1 MTEPSTTTQPSP
13 QTRPSFLQE
22 AKANLTRVPVPYHE
36 PPAVVLRRRIAVAVV
51 VVIGAA
57 VLGYSLSRPPGDS
70 SFYGLTF
77 ALAGVWV
84 LGALASRPLHLGHV
98 RFFGRNQR
106 PVITGTLI
114 GLALGGAFVVGGLA
128 AREIPALRDYAAD
141 VLEFANHGSLPLVAL
156 ITVINGLAEE
166 LFFRGALY
174 SALEK
179 HHPAIISTIVYI
191 IVIGVSTLNP
201 MLTFAALVLGA
212 VCAFER
218 RATGGV
224 LAPILTHMVW
234 GLIMVL
240 VLPGLFGV

>member
-1 MTEPSTTTQPSP
+1 MTEPTTETPATHP
-13 QTRPSFLQE
+13 PFLQE
-22 AKANLTRVPVPYHE
+22 VKENFTRVAVPYHE
-36 PPAVVLRRRIAVAVV
+36 PPSVVRRRRFVVAVI
-51 VVIGAA
+51 VVIGGAL
-57 VLGYSLSRPPGDS
+57 LGYSLARKPGDN

-77 ALAGVWV
+77 ALAGVWAA
-84 LGALASRPLHLGHV
+84 GAFLSRPLHLGHV

-106 PVITGTLI
+106 PVISGTVV
-114 GLALGGAFVVGGLA
+114 GLALGAVFIVGGLV
-128 AREIPALRDYAAD
+128 AREIPALRDYAAA
-141 VLEFANHGSLPLVAL
+141 VLEFATQGSLPLVVL
-156 ITVINGLAEE
+156 ITLVNGLAEE

-179 HHPAIISTIVYI
+179 HHPAVISTIVYT

-201 MLTFAALVLGA
+201 MLTFAALVLGF

-240 VLPGLFGV
+240 VLPPLFNV

>member
-1 MTEPSTTTQPSP
+1 MTETTAPTHPG
-13 QTRPSFLQE
+13 FLQE
-22 AKANLTRVPVPYHE
+22 IKDNFTRVAVPHHE
-36 PPAVVLRRRIAVAVV
+36 PPGVVQRRRVVVAVV
-51 VVIGAA
+51 VVVGATL
-57 VLGYSLSRPPGDS
+57 LGYSLARDPGDE
-70 SFYGLTF
+70 SFYGLTL
-77 ALAGVWV
+77 ALAGVWAF
-84 LGALASRPLHLGHV
+84 GALLARPLHLGHV

-106 PVITGTLI
+106 PVISGTVI
-114 GLALGGAFVVGGLA
+114 GLALGGAFVLGGLI
-128 AREIPALRDYAAD
+128 AREVPALRDYTAD
-141 VLEFANHGSLPLVAL
+141 VLEFATQGSLPLIVF

-179 HHPAIISTIVYI
+179 HHPAVISTVVYVI
-191 IVIGVSTLNP
+191 AIGVSTLNP
-201 MLTFAALVLGA
+201 MLTFAAIVLGA

-240 VLPGLFGV
+240 VLPPVFGV

>member
-1 MTEPSTTTQPSP
+1 MTEPTITEHPAP
-13 QTRPSFLQE
+13 HPPFLQE
-22 AKANLTRVPVPYHE
+22 VKDNLTRVAVPYHE
-36 PPAVVLRRRIAVAVV
+36 PPAVVLRRRIIVGVV

-57 VLGYSLSRPPGDS
+57 LLGYSLARDPGDEL
-70 SFYGLTF
+70 FYGLTL
-77 ALAGVWV
+77 ALAGVWTF
-84 LGALASRPLHLGHV
+84 GALLARPLHLGHV

-106 PVITGTLI
+106 PVISGTVI
-114 GLALGGAFVVGGLA
+114 GLALGGVFVVGGLI
-128 AREIPALRDYAAD
+128 AREIPALRDYAAA
-141 VLEFANHGSLPLVAL
+141 VLEFATQGSLPLVVF

-179 HHPAIISTIVYI
+179 HHPAIISTVIYTI
-191 IVIGVSTLNP
+191 AIGVSTLNP
-201 MLTFAALVLGA
+201 MLTFAAIILGG

-240 VLPGLFGV
+240 ALPPVFGV

>member
-1 MTEPSTTTQPSP
+1 MTEPSTTEHPGDHP
-13 QTRPSFLQE
+13 PFLRE
-22 AKANLTRVPVPYHE
+22 VRDNLTRVAVPHHE
-36 PPAVVLRRRIAVAVV
+36 PPSVVRRRRVIVAVV

-57 VLGYSLSRPPGDS
+57 LLGYSLARSPGDE

-77 ALAGVWV
+77 ALAGVWA
-84 LGALASRPLHLGHV
+84 LGALLARPLHLGHV

-106 PVITGTLI
+106 PVISGTVI
-114 GLALGGAFVVGGLA
+114 GLALGGVFIVGGLV
-128 AREIPALRDYAAD
+128 AREFPALRDYAAD
-141 VLEFANHGSLPLVAL
+141 VLEFATQGSLPLVVL
-156 ITVINGLAEE
+156 ITVVNGFAEE

-179 HHPAIISTIVYI
+179 HHPAIVSTIVYAV
-191 IVIGVSTLNP
+191 VIGVSTLNP
-201 MLTFAALVLGA
+201 MLTFAAIVLGS

-234 GLIMVL
+234 GLMMVL
-240 VLPGLFGV
+240 VLPPMFGV

>member
-1 MTEPSTTTQPSP
+1 MTEPTISDAPTGHPP
-13 QTRPSFLQE
+13 FLQE
-22 AKANLTRVPVPYHE
+22 LKDNFTRVAVPYHE
-36 PPAVVLRRRIAVAVV
+36 PPPVVRRRRVIVAVF

-57 VLGYSLSRPPGDS
+57 LLGYSLARDPGDE
-70 SFYGLTF
+70 SFYGLTL
-77 ALAGVWV
+77 ALAGVWA
-84 LGALASRPLHLGHV
+84 LGAFFARPLHLGHV

-106 PVITGTLI
+106 PVISGTVV
-114 GLALGGAFVVGGLA
+114 GLVLGGVFILGGYI
-128 AREIPALRDYAAD
+128 AREFPTLRDYAAD
-141 VLEFANHGSLPLVAL
+141 VLEFATQGSLPLVVL
-156 ITVINGLAEE
+156 ITVVNGFAEE

-179 HHPAIISTIVYI
+179 HHPAIVSTIVYV

-240 VLPGLFGV
+240 VLPPIFGV

>member
-1 MTEPSTTTQPSP
+1 MTEPTVTEHPTTH
-13 QTRPSFLQE
+13 PSFLRE
-22 AKANLTRVPVPYHE
+22 VRDNLTRVAVPYHE
-36 PPAVVLRRRIAVAVV
+36 PPTVVRRRRIAVAVV

-57 VLGYSLSRPPGDS
+57 LLGYSLARPPGDNA
-70 SFYGLTF
+70 FYVLTL
-77 ALAGVWV
+77 ALAGVWA
-84 LGALASRPLHLGHV
+84 LGALVSRPIHLGHV

-106 PVITGTLI
+106 PVISGIVI
-114 GLALGGAFVVGGLA
+114 GLALGAVFVIGGLV
-128 AREIPALRDYAAD
+128 AREIAPLRDYTAQ
-141 VLEFANHGSLPLVAL
+141 VLAFASQGSLPLVVF
-156 ITVINGLAEE
+156 ITLINGLAEE

-179 HHPAIISTIVYI
+179 HHPAIISTVIYTI
-191 IVIGVSTLNP
+191 AIGVSTLNP
-201 MLTFAALVLGA
+201 MLTFAAIILGA

-240 VLPGLFGV
+240 ALPPVFGV

>member
-1 MTEPSTTTQPSP
+1 MTEPTTGESP
-13 QTRPSFLQE
+13 LPREPFVKQVRD
-22 AKANLTRVPVPYHE
+22 NLTRVAVPYHE
-36 PPAVVLRRRIAVAVV
+36 PPALIRRRRIIVAVIV
-51 VVIGAA
+51 VVGAA
-57 VLGYSLSRPPGDS
+57 LLGYSLGRKPGDD
-70 SFYGLTF
+70 SFYGLTL

-84 LGALASRPLHLGHV
+84 LGALLARPIHLGHV

-106 PVITGTLI
+106 PVISGTVV
-114 GLALGGAFVVGGLA
+114 GLVLGGIFILGGFI
-128 AREIPALRDYAAD
+128 AREFPALRDYAAQ
-141 VLEFANHGSLPLVAL
+141 VLEFATQGSLPLVVF

-166 LFFRGALY
+166 IFFRGALY
-174 SALEK
+174 TALEK
-179 HHPAIISTIVYI
+179 HHPAIISTIVYV

-212 VCAFER
+212 VCAFLR

-240 VLPGLFGV
+240 VLPPIFGV

>member
-1 MTEPSTTTQPSP
+1 MTEPITTEPAA
-13 QTRPSFLQE
+13 TRPPFLRE
-22 AKANLTRVPVPYHE
+22 VKDNLTRVAVPYHE
-36 PPAVVLRRRIAVAVV
+36 PPGVVLRRRVIVAVV
-51 VVIGAA
+51 VVVGAA
-57 VLGYSLSRPPGDS
+57 LLGYSLARSPGDD
-70 SFYGLTF
+70 SFYGLTL
-77 ALAGVWV
+77 ALAGVWA
-84 LGALASRPLHLGHV
+84 LGAFLARPLHLGHV

-106 PVITGTLI
+106 PVISGTVI
-114 GLALGGAFVVGGLA
+114 GLALGGVFILGGFI
-128 AREIPALRDYAAD
+128 AREVPALRDYAAD
-141 VLEFANHGSLPLVAL
+141 VLAFATQGSLPLVVF
-156 ITVINGLAEE
+156 ITVVNGLAEE

-179 HHPAIISTIVYI
+179 HHPAIISTVVYV

-234 GLIMVL
+234 GLIMVV
-240 VLPGLFGV
+240 VLPPIFGV

>member
-1 MTEPSTTTQPSP
+1 MTETTAPTHPG
-13 QTRPSFLQE
+13 FLQE
-22 AKANLTRVPVPYHE
+22 IKDNFTRVAVPHHE
-36 PPAVVLRRRIAVAVV
+36 PPGVVQRRRVVVAVV
-51 VVIGAA
+51 VVVGATL
-57 VLGYSLSRPPGDS
+57 LGYSLARDPGDE
-70 SFYGLTF
+70 SFYGLTL
-77 ALAGVWV
+77 ALAGVWAF
-84 LGALASRPLHLGHV
+84 GALLARPLHLGHV

-106 PVITGTLI
+106 PVISGTVI
-114 GLALGGAFVVGGLA
+114 GLALGGAFVLGGLI
-128 AREIPALRDYAAD
+128 AREVPALRDYTAD
-141 VLEFANHGSLPLVAL
+141 VLEFATQGSLPLIVF

-179 HHPAIISTIVYI
+179 HHPAVISTVVYV

-201 MLTFAALVLGA
+201 MLTFAAIILGA

-240 VLPGLFGV
+240 VLPPVFGV

>member
-1 MTEPSTTTQPSP
+1 MTETTAPTHPG
-13 QTRPSFLQE
+13 FLQE
-22 AKANLTRVPVPYHE
+22 IKENFTRVAVPHHE
-36 PPAVVLRRRIAVAVV
+36 PPSVVRRRRGVVAVV
-51 VVIGAA
+51 VVVGATL
-57 VLGYSLSRPPGDS
+57 LGYSLARDPGDEL
-70 SFYGLTF
+70 FYGLTL
-77 ALAGVWV
+77 ALAGVWA
-84 LGALASRPLHLGHV
+84 LGALLARPLHLGHV

-106 PVITGTLI
+106 PVISGTVI
-114 GLALGGAFVVGGLA
+114 GLALGGAFVLGGLI
-128 AREIPALRDYAAD
+128 AREVPALRDYTAD
-141 VLEFANHGSLPLVAL
+141 VLEFATQGSLPLIVF

-179 HHPAIISTIVYI
+179 HHPAIISTVVYVI
-191 IVIGVSTLNP
+191 AIGVSTLNP
-201 MLTFAALVLGA
+201 MLTFAAIILGA

-240 VLPGLFGV
+240 VLPPVFGV

>member
-1 MTEPSTTTQPSP
+1 V
-13 QTRPSFLQE
+13 R
-22 AKANLTRVPVPYHE
+22 
-36 PPAVVLRRRIAVAVV
+36 RRRIAVAII
-51 VVIGAA
+51 VVIGATL
-57 VLGYSLSRPPGDS
+57 LGYSLGRDPGDET
-70 SFYGLTF
+70 FYGLTL
-77 ALAGVWV
+77 ALAGVWAF
-84 LGALASRPLHLGHV
+84 GALLARPIHLGHV

-106 PVITGTLI
+106 PVISGTVI
-114 GLALGGAFVVGGLA
+114 GLALGGVFILGGLI
-128 AREIPALRDYAAD
+128 AREVPALRDYTAA
-141 VLEFANHGSLPLVAL
+141 VLEFATQGSLPLIVF

-179 HHPAIISTIVYI
+179 HHPAIISTIVYTLA
-191 IVIGVSTLNP
+191 IGVSTLNP
-201 MLTFAALVLGA
+201 MLTFAAIILGA

-240 VLPGLFGV
+240 VLPPVFGV

>member
-1 MTEPSTTTQPSP
+1 
-13 QTRPSFLQE
+13 
-22 AKANLTRVPVPYHE
+22 
-36 PPAVVLRRRIAVAVV
+36 VLRRRIAVAII
-51 VVIGAA
+51 VVIGATL
-57 VLGYSLSRPPGDS
+57 LGYSLGRDPGDET
-70 SFYGLTF
+70 FYGLAL
-77 ALAGVWV
+77 ALAGVWAF
-84 LGALASRPLHLGHV
+84 GALLARPIHLGHV

-106 PVITGTLI
+106 PVISGTVI
-114 GLALGGAFVVGGLA
+114 GLALGGVFILGGLI
-128 AREIPALRDYAAD
+128 AREVPALRDYTAA
-141 VLEFANHGSLPLVAL
+141 VLEFATQGSLPLIVF

-179 HHPAIISTIVYI
+179 HHPAIISTIVYTLA
-191 IVIGVSTLNP
+191 IGVSTLNP
-201 MLTFAALVLGA
+201 MLTFAAIILGA

-240 VLPGLFGV
+240 VLPPVFGV